1 MPGGRA
7 NAADRPGGANDASG
21 RPSCSGSEWGA
32 GTDVILVAGALLLG
46 FLGGSGRETGSG
58 AFSIAVAFFGSGA
71 GGEGAGGSGSAAGG
85 GGCARLPVLAGL
97 AGGLAAAIGGTVV
110 LLLKSTSSTSSTLMP
125 SGLASRSPI
134 WRSDDDL
141 LAPNKMAACS
151 TAAHATPIQNLRSC
165 ARRTAK
171 VRLTTA

>member
-1 MPGGRA
+1 M
-7 NAADRPGGANDASG
+7 
-21 RPSCSGSEWGA
+21 
-32 GTDVILVAGALLLG
+32 
-46 FLGGSGRETGSG
+46 
-58 AFSIAVAFFGSGA
+58 
-71 GGEGAGGSGSAAGG
+71 
-85 GGCARLPVLAGL
+85 LPVLGGL

-110 LLLKSTSSTSSTLMP
+110 LLLKSASSTSSTLMP

-165 ARRTAK
+165 ARRAARL
-171 VRLTTA
+171 RLTTA